1 MRPDNS
7 HRLSN
12 QMQTYTVKNIVS
24 GVVTPI
30 VIVATTLRV
39 RITNLW
45 NDLWNAWASVGYS
58 RSNWLIVAW
67 DTGRVLISPTAR
79 SRACGAERAHDDAPR
94 AHIVFERVAS
104 LNI

>member
-45 NDLWNAWASVGYS
+45 NAWASVGYS

-79 SRACGAERAHDDAPR
+79 SRACSAERAYDDAPR
-94 AHIVFERVAS
+94 ARTVFERVAS